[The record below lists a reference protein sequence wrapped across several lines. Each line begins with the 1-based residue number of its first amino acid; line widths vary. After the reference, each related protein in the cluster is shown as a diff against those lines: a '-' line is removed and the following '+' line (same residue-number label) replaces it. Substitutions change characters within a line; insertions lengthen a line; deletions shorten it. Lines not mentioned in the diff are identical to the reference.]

1 MRRSDRLFQIINFLQ
16 GRKLAVTAREI
27 ADEFGVCVRTIYRDM
42 NDLMLS
48 GVPIRSETGVGY
60 MLDRDYHLP
69 PLVFDVE
76 EIEALVLGAAMVGS
90 WSDDRMAGTSRR
102 ALDKIKA
109 ALPQKQRA
117 LIHDTALFSPQSSQK
132 IPWSVDFSAIRRA
145 VRNKNKLALT
155 YTNEKSERTE
165 RLIRPLAMAFFAPVW
180 LVLGWCELRNDFRNF
195 RLDRIESMNVLDEH
209 FRDEPGKTLQ
219 DYLEQMR

>member
-1 MRRSDRLFQIINFLQ
+1 LFQIINFLQ
-16 GRKLAVTAREI
+16 GRKLAVTAGEI
-27 ADEFGVCVRTIYRDM
+27 AEELGVCVRTVYRDM
-42 NDLMLS
+42 RDLMLS
-48 GVPIRSETGVGY
+48 GVPVRAETGVGY

-90 WSDDRMAGTSRR
+90 WSDDRMAGTARR

-109 ALPQKQRA
+109 ALPEKQRA

-132 IPWSVDFSAIRRA
+132 IPWSIDFSTIRRA

-165 RLIRPLAMAFFAPVW
+165 RIIHPLAMAFFVPVW
-180 LVLGWCELRNDFRNF
+180 LLLGWCELCNDFRNF
-195 RLDRIESMNVLDEH
+195 RLDRIQSMNVLDEH
-209 FRDEPGKTLQ
+209 FRDERGKTLQ

>member
-27 ADEFGVCVRTIYRDM
+27 SYELGVCVRTIYRDM

-60 MLDRDYHLP
+60 LLDRDYHLP

-76 EIEALVLGAAMVGS
+76 EIEALVLVAAMVGS
-90 WSDDRMAGTSRR
+90 WSDDRMTGTTRR

-109 ALPQKQRA
+109 ALPEKQRA

-155 YTNEKSERTE
+155 YTNEKSERTD
-165 RLIRPLAMAFFAPVW
+165 RIIRPLAMAFFAPVW

-195 RLDRIESMNVLDEH
+195 RLDRIQSMNVLDEH
-209 FRDEPGKTLQ
+209 FRDERGKTLQ
-219 DYLEQMR
+219 DYLKQMR